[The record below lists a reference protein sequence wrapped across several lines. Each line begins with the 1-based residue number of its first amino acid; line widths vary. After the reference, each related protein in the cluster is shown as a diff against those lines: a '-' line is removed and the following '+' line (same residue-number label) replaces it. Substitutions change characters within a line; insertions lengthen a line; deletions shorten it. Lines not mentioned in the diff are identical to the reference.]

1 MKAFIAVII
10 TFACIAA
17 SGAANVPPARRTSE
31 EIICTAVCRPI
42 KPECPAGQSASGSD
56 GCWGCCQ

>member
-17 SGAANVPPARRTSE
+17 SGAANVPLARRSE
-31 EIICTAVCRPI
+31 EAECAAVCLTVEPS
-42 KPECPAGQSASGSD
+42 CPSGQTPSGSA